1 MNQLAPVAYF
11 VYNRPEHTKIS
22 LNALKNNELAKHT
35 RIIIYS
41 DAPKNYQEDKSK
53 VSEVR
58 DIIEQIEGFKEKKII
73 IRDKNFGL
81 YRNFVEGITEV
92 CDQYGKVIVVED
104 DNKTSKFF
112 LNFINDG
119 LNMYENEKSICT
131 INGWFFSGKN
141 NLNETFFVGSADTW
155 GWGTWKR
162 AWDNFNPDTEF
173 LLNEIKRKKLIKKFN
188 LNNAFDYYK
197 MLEKRHNK
205 LNESWTIIW
214 KASTL
219 LKNMLSLRTSKS
231 LVENIGFD
239 GSGTHNK
246 KPDNFYNDKLI
257 YDYFINVKKI
267 EIKENL
273 EAVKFFENFYRRKNF
288 LRLLKRPINKIFRFF
303 GQ

>member
-141 NLNETFFVGSADTW
+141 NLNETFFAVSADTW

-162 AWDNFNPDTEF
+162 AWDNFNPDTQY
-173 LLNEIKRKKLIKKFN
+173 LLNELKRKKMIKKFN
-188 LNNAFDYYK
+188 LNNTFDYYK

-267 EIKENL
+267 DIKENL
-273 EAVKFFENFYRRKNF
+273 EAKKFFENFYRRKNF